1 MESGRAEERSHA
13 VHEVDRGPAHAAP
26 GAFPVPASV
35 TASPVAIPGAAE
47 RARSW
52 RFDPWRESRGRAV
65 AALAAAV
72 GCCVLVVSL
81 RPGALPALGLCVFA
95 AAAFAPAFV
104 PVACRVD
111 GDGVAVRG
119 PLGWRRRAWSELR
132 RLDVLPAAALLSP
145 YARRHPLDAQ
155 RAIVLPLPA
164 RDRDELLALLRRYVG
179 AHGR

>member
-1 MESGRAEERSHA
+1 M
-13 VHEVDRGPAHAAP
+13 
-26 GAFPVPASV
+26 
-35 TASPVAIPGAAE
+35 
-47 RARSW
+47 
-52 RFDPWRESRGRAV
+52 

-72 GCCVLVVSL
+72 GCCTLVLSL
-81 RPGALPALGLCVFA
+81 RPGLLPAIGLCVFV

-104 PVACRVD
+104 PVACRID

-164 RDRDELLALLRRYVG
+164 GDREELLALLRRRVS
-179 AHGR
+179 AHGA

>member
-1 MESGRAEERSHA
+1 MGPGRAEDRSHA
-13 VHEVDRGPAHAAP
+13 VHVWDRGPSQAAP
-26 GAFPVPASV
+26 GVFPLTGTGAPEAPAGV
-35 TASPVAIPGAAE
+35 AEAS
-47 RARSW
+47 RAW
-52 RFDPWRESRGRAV
+52 RFDPWRESRGRAM

-72 GCCVLVVSL
+72 GCCALVVSL
-81 RPGALPALGLCVFA
+81 RPGLLPALGLCVFA

-111 GDGVAVRG
+111 GEGVAVRG
-119 PLGWRRRAWSELR
+119 PLGWKRRAWRDLR

-164 RDRDELLALLRRYVG
+164 GDREELLALLRRGVS
-179 AHGR
+179 AHGA